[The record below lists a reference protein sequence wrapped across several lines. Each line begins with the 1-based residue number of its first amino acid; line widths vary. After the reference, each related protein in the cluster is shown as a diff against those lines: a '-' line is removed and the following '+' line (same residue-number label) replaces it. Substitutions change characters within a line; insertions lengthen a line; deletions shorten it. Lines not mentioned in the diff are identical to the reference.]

1 LPASTH
7 LSNPKGSEKVDKS
20 DAISFHT
27 RYPRD
32 ASNAAAPASHHLLH
46 IDGFFRTLGA
56 TFAGCRENIVSLMND
71 WADLFVV
78 GGGPAGLAVA
88 IAASRKGMRVTVADG
103 AVPPIDKTCGEGM
116 MPETQEALGEVGVS
130 LDPSD
135 GFRFKGVRFIQ
146 EGTSVSGNFPAGHG
160 LGLARPLLHE
170 RMLVRA
176 RECGVR
182 LLWNTPV
189 TAIEPEAVLARG
201 RKIRARWI
209 VGADGLASRVRRWG
223 GLEPAHSRSLRFAS
237 RRHYR
242 LAPWSDF
249 VEIHWGR
256 RVQAYVTPIAGDE
269 VSVVMIGDG
278 SKDAEFERAL
288 AALPDLRER
297 LRQAEPAGRERGA
310 VTSSRSLKDV
320 RRGNV
325 ALLGDASG
333 SVDAI
338 TGEGL
343 RLALLQALAL
353 VDSIAAGTLERYQS
367 AHRALEKRPLLM
379 ARWMVLLGRHDLLR
393 RRVIRSFADKP
404 ELFAKF
410 LAFHVGHGTSAELLT
425 TGAALGWQL
434 LAA

>member
-1 LPASTH
+1 
-7 LSNPKGSEKVDKS
+7 
-20 DAISFHT
+20 
-27 RYPRD
+27 
-32 ASNAAAPASHHLLH
+32 
-46 IDGFFRTLGA
+46 
-56 TFAGCRENIVSLMND
+56 VSLIND
-71 WADLFVV
+71 AADLFVV

-88 IAASRKGMRVTVADG
+88 IAASRKGMRVIVADG
-103 AVPPIDKTCGEGM
+103 AAPPIDKTCGEGM
-116 MPETQEALGEVGVS
+116 MPETRQALCSLGVE
-130 LDPSD
+130 LDPCE
-135 GFRFKGVRFIQ
+135 GFRFKGIRFVQ
-146 EGTSVSGNFPAGHG
+146 QGTGVAGNFPAGHG

-170 RMLVRA
+170 RLIARA
-176 RECGVR
+176 SQCGVR
-182 LLWNTPV
+182 LLWSTPV
-189 TAIEPEAVLARG
+189 TAIEPQAVLARG

-223 GLEPAHSRSLRFAS
+223 GLEPAHSSPLRFAS

-256 RVQAYVTPIAGDE
+256 RVQAYVTPIAKDE
-269 VSVVMIGDG
+269 ISVVVIGER
-278 SKDAEFERAL
+278 SKDAEFEMAL
-288 AALPDLRER
+288 ASLPDLRES
-297 LRQAEPAGRERGA
+297 LRQAEPVGRERGA
-310 VTSSRSLKDV
+310 VTSSRSLKNV
-320 RRGNV
+320 QRGNV

-353 VDSIAAGTLERYQS
+353 AESIEAGALDNYQS

-379 ARWMVLLGRHDLLR
+379 ARLMVLLGRHDLLR
-393 RRVIRSFADKP
+393 RRVVESFAGKP

-410 LAFHVGHGTSAELLT
+410 LAFHVGHGTPAELLT

>member
-1 LPASTH
+1 MS
-7 LSNPKGSEKVDKS
+7 
-20 DAISFHT
+20 
-27 RYPRD
+27 
-32 ASNAAAPASHHLLH
+32 LL
-46 IDGFFRTLGA
+46 
-56 TFAGCRENIVSLMND
+56 ND

-88 IAASRKGMRVTVADG
+88 IAACRKGMRVMVADG
-103 AVPPIDKTCGEGM
+103 AAPPIDKTCGEGM
-116 MPETQEALGEVGVS
+116 MPETQEALRALGVE

-135 GFRFKGVRFIQ
+135 GFRFRGIRFVQ
-146 EGTSVSGNFPAGHG
+146 QGTTVSGNFPAGHG

-170 RMLVRA
+170 RMMVRA
-176 RECGVR
+176 NECGVR
-182 LLWNTPV
+182 LLWRTPV
-189 TAIEPEAVLARG
+189 TAIEPHAVLARG

-223 GLEPAHSRSLRFAS
+223 GLEPAHSSSLRFAT

-256 RVQAYVTPIAGDE
+256 RVQAYVTPIARDE
-269 VSVVMIGDG
+269 VSVVVIGER
-278 SKDAEFERAL
+278 SKHAEFEMAL
-288 AALPDLRER
+288 ASLPDLRER
-297 LRQAEPAGRERGA
+297 LCQAEPAGRERGA
-310 VTSSRSLKDV
+310 VTSSRSLKNV
-320 RRGNV
+320 QRGNV

-343 RLALLQALAL
+343 RLALLQATAL
-353 VDSIAAGTLERYQS
+353 VASIEAGALEQYQL
-367 AHRALEKRPLLM
+367 AHRALEKRPLLT
-379 ARWMVLLGRHDLLR
+379 AGWMLLLGRHDLLR
-393 RRVIRSFADKP
+393 RRVLDSLARKP

-410 LAFHVGHGTSAELLT
+410 LAFHVGHASPAQLLS

-434 LAA
+434 LAV